1 MLFDKVLV
9 KNRLVIKP
17 HILIIT
23 GMNVLQVQSLLAA
36 ATAAANALQN
46 NPGKRTVM

>member
-1 MLFDKVLV
+1 MLFDKVPM
-9 KNRLVIKP
+9 KNKLLIKLN
-17 HILIIT
+17 IFIIT

-46 NPGKRTVM
+46 NPGKRAVM

>member
-1 MLFDKVLV
+1 
-9 KNRLVIKP
+9 
-17 HILIIT
+17 
-23 GMNVLQVQSLLAA
+23 MNVLQVQSLLAAATA